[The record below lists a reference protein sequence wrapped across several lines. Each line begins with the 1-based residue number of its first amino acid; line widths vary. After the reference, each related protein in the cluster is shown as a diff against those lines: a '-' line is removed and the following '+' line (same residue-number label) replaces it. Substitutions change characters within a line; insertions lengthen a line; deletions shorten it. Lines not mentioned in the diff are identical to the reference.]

1 MAGGVQGLVTVT
13 YFRHVD
19 DAGGLSKNKIIY
31 FLGGLLFGEKK
42 ITSRPHWN
50 I

>member
-1 MAGGVQGLVTVT
+1 MAGVKGLVTAT
-13 YFRHVD
+13 DFCHVD

-42 ITSRPHWN
+42 RTSRPHWN